1 MHKGLFF
8 LSSLLSLQPMKYL
21 KSYLPNG
28 SLLDNVIFNVY
39 IYIYIL
45 YIYIYY
51 IRIYIYIYIYQISNF
66 IIVLFYPLL
75 YPL

>member
-28 SLLDNVIFNVY
+28 SLLDNVIFSVY
-39 IYIYIL
+39 IYIL
-45 YIYIYY
+45 YIYY
-51 IRIYIYIYIYQISNF
+51 IRIYIYIYIKYQIS
-66 IIVLFYPLL
+66 
-75 YPL
+75 